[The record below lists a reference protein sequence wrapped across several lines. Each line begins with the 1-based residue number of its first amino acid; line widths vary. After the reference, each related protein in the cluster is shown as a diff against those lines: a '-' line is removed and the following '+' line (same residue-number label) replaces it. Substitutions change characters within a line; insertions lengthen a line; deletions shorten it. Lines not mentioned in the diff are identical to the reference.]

1 MREPR
6 HAALFLF
13 AAMAL
18 VLCLLI
24 PAGEA
29 RAQTPKWIKLPPP
42 ATVGVHVYDSLRDRE
57 LFLDETGIVAL
68 LDTPE
73 AIWERVWLGVNPALL
88 GNVFAFY
95 DPHRDR
101 IWMMTTTVELST
113 PTQLWYLDL
122 FADPMQWTQQATTG
136 SYPGTL
142 FVGIVGGA
150 FAFDATRDRVIAFG
164 GATTCNNCYGAYN
177 TVWSLSLVGT
187 PNWNTEVVAG
197 TGPGSRHS
205 AAMVYDPWRDRMVV
219 YGGNYFPGTGS
230 GTWYDD
236 TWQLSLAPP
245 MGWQPITS
253 VLDPP
258 VGRIPGPALLDSLGR
273 RMIVMGG
280 ELGPSG
286 TQVPDI
292 LTLDLS
298 AGVGATEAVWGTLPS
313 GPAQYGALFV
323 QRDQVRI
330 VSYDGT
336 DQWNLLLGGT
346 PAWNLVGLGLAGPVK
361 RKGMVSFVDEARQR
375 VYAGLGGSG
384 TGPATDDS
392 LQVRLFAQEFPWVT
406 LSTTGPSARYGAVG
420 VADPAGDRALVFG
433 GAAAPGTNDTDEYAD
448 LWSFSFSDNT
458 WTPLAPPTSP
468 QVRTEALGVFDTQ
481 HRRLIVHG
489 GRLTNPSPIA
499 RSDTWIYDVATGTW
513 SSPAVGSYGGVWGE
527 VGVYDA
533 LRDRVVALGP
543 NPAQTI
549 HVLPLGPSLGSW
561 TAVTPA
567 GTAPSALAEAA
578 VYDSL
583 HDRVLVA
590 GVTGASISF
599 WALSLS
605 DPPTWSPLLPS
616 GVPPAARSGFAL
628 ALDKARE
635 RVLMFGGA
643 LFSGPLPGDTWAF
656 YFDEAATPTQLALIT
671 ADATSDQ
678 VTLRWFAGGTGS
690 VAATVYR
697 RAPDEDWR
705 ALGQQ
710 AADGTGVIEWID
722 RNVIAGADY
731 DYRLGI
737 PTATGERFFGEARVS
752 VPGRSGLALAGMRP
766 NPSDGPMLVSFALES
781 SDPATLELLDLAGRH
796 VLSREVGSL
805 GAGTHAVR
813 LDGDAAAPAAG
824 LYFIRLSQ
832 GGRSVS
838 TRLVLAR

>member
-1 MREPR
+1 MRESR
-6 HAALFLF
+6 HAARFLS
-13 AAMAL
+13 AVAL
-18 VLCLLI
+18 ALALLI
-24 PAGEA
+24 PAGNA
-29 RAQTPKWIKLPPP
+29 LAQTPKWIKLPPP

-57 LFLDETGIVAL
+57 LFLDEAGIVAAS
-68 LDTPE
+68 DAPQ
-73 AIWERVWLGVNPALL
+73 IGWERVWIGVNPVLT

-95 DPHRDR
+95 DRARDR
-101 IWMMTTTVELST
+101 IWMTTTTVGFST
-113 PTQLWYLDL
+113 PTQLWYLEL
-122 FADPMQWTQQATTG
+122 SADPMQWTPQATSG
-136 SYPGTL
+136 SFPDAL
-142 FVGIVGGA
+142 SSGITA
-150 FAFDATRDRVIAFG
+150 SSFAFDPVRDRLLAFG
-164 GATTCNNCYGAYN
+164 GATTCNACYSAYN
-177 TVWSLSLVGT
+177 SVWSLSLAGT
-187 PNWNTEVVAG
+187 PDWSTLTVAG
-197 TGPGSRHS
+197 TPPGIRHS

-219 YGGNYFPGTGS
+219 YGGNYWPGFGS

-236 TWQLSLAPP
+236 AFGLSLAAP
-245 MGWQPITS
+245 MTWLPMTAFP
-253 VLDPP
+253 DPP
-258 VGRIPGPALLDSLGR
+258 TGRIPGPALLDSLGR
-273 RMIVMGG
+273 RVII
-280 ELGPSG
+280 LGQTPSSG
-286 TQVPDI
+286 TPQSDI

-298 AGVGATEAVWGTLPS
+298 AGVSADQAVWGTLPS
-313 GPAQYGALFV
+313 GPSTQAALFLQPV
-323 QRDQVRI
+323 QSRI

-336 DQWNLLLGGT
+336 DQWNLLLGST
-346 PAWNLVGLGLAGPVK
+346 PAWNLVGGGLAGPLK
-361 RKGMVSFVDEARQR
+361 RRGMVSFVDAERQR
-375 VYAGLGGSG
+375 VYAGLGGTGSG
-384 TGPATDDS
+384 AGTDAV
-392 LQVRLFAQEFPWVT
+392 LLVRPFTQEVPWVT
-406 LSTTGPSARYGAVG
+406 LSATGPGPRYGAVG

-433 GAAAPGTNDTDEYAD
+433 GAAALGTNDTDEYAD
-448 LWSFSFSDNT
+448 LWSFDFGANT
-458 WTPLAPPTSP
+458 WTPLAPATSP
-468 QVRTEALGVFDTQ
+468 QVRAEALGVFDTQ

-499 RSDTWIYDVATGTW
+499 RSDTWIYDVAAGTW

-543 NPAQTI
+543 NLAQPI

-567 GTAPSALAEAA
+567 GTAPNALAEAA

-605 DPPTWSPLLPS
+605 DPPTWSPMLAS

-643 LFSGPLPGDTWAF
+643 PFSGPLPGDTWAF

-671 ADATSDQ
+671 ADATSDH
-678 VTLRWFAGGTGS
+678 VTLRWYAGGLGS
-690 VAATVYR
+690 IAATVYR

-710 AADGTGVIEWID
+710 DADGTGVIEWID
-722 RNVIAGADY
+722 RNVISGFDY

-737 PTATGERFFGEARVS
+737 PTATGERFYGEARVS

-781 SDPATLELLDLAGRH
+781 SEPATLELLDLAGRR

-813 LDGDAAAPAAG
+813 LDGDAPAAAAG
-824 LYFIRLSQ
+824 LYFIRLTQ
-832 GGRSVS
+832 GGRSIS